1 MRNFMKWFIRII
13 LAYIVLILL
22 LSFAL
27 YIPFVQNFARGIV
40 QKEASKAMGMD
51 VTVGKLRLYFPLK
64 LQLSDALVVKHPADT
79 MLRVGEVSTSVAI
92 LPLLRSEV
100 KVNTVEVRNA
110 VFHYIDSAQTMDI
123 SARLRMAKLSGN
135 VIQLKN
141 EEIDLGQTTLSD
153 GSIAIQM
160 LKSVPDTAAVDT
172 SGAFPWKFVSKRI
185 LLRNIQV
192 MFADLPTKFST
203 NVFVETASLKKGR
216 VDMLTQKVI
225 AEKIRIVN
233 GKYTIMLPDSAQEST
248 IQKDTLLRKDTL
260 PTLPWDILVRNAVV
274 ENNHFEM
281 HIGKYQSDSNRFD
294 MDHLFV
300 KEINIEADSLRN
312 RGAFS
317 ALTLQSLSAKLT
329 SDLLISDMK
338 GYAEMDSNRVMV
350 NGLDMHTLLSS
361 VQFSGAM
368 TWGTNS
374 KGFSIEDLKA
384 NMNANLS
391 TYEFQKLTEEESFKD
406 SLLNKRTFITAKA
419 TASGTKNRIDIQ
431 QFEVKYPDCFD
442 MTAKGV
448 VKNIMDYKNLTGSMM
463 FDLKGYE
470 AHKLLFLLP
479 KELAKQYTFPNHFT
493 LNGDINASRGLV
505 EQTTTLVTPK
515 GRVHSEGTFHFN
527 SEHYNLSL
535 EADSFYVS
543 QFMPHMGIKCVDLS
557 LSAKGKGFDVF
568 SPRTELDAKLKS
580 NVIHYNGH
588 NYADLG
594 LNATIAGGK
603 LDAKA
608 TMGDRDLSLTS
619 EVSGTLGRKEIDLI
633 LALDVANLDL
643 KALKLSDTALRTGFV
658 WNTTLR
664 TNMKEDISAVGN
676 VYLKLLELS
685 DRVYTPSEFA
695 YDISNADSLFR
706 AKITSGDLV
715 VNALSPKSVF
725 IGMKEFE
732 STMTLLDKEL
742 KNKSLSLD
750 LLKERYPTFD
760 ITMDAGKNNIMN
772 SYLAQDYTFIKSTRV
787 KATINPIEGLTLR
800 AMLEELQSKERLFD
814 TVQLN
819 ANQEID
825 KITFVAQVANRSR
838 FTQPSFLLK
847 AWGAVADDSLVVRLM
862 EKNHKEE
869 IGLDLG
875 CKLMIKDQA
884 LRATLFPS
892 NPIIGYTPW
901 RLNPDNFLS
910 ISKNKEIKADL
921 DLTGEAARIHAYT
934 LDSTQSRGGIIVDVN
949 GIDLKK
955 IAQSIPYFS
964 EMTGALNSRFSISTD
979 QNELSAQGLFNLEK
993 FILNGENIGDVQ
1005 FSGAYLSNSSQNDI
1019 DASMIMNN
1027 KKVLKITGK
1036 LKDETTNGM
1045 NVKLHAD
1052 RFPLKIANTFIPKD
1066 LASIQGYL
1074 NGEINLTDGADG
1086 QVFNGSV
1093 KLDSTYL
1100 MVVPANSQFR
1110 IDEQAISIKNNFIR
1124 FNSYKLFSTNKTP
1137 LVLDGNVELRKG
1149 NDIYSDL
1156 SVTGNNFQ
1164 LLDAAQ
1170 TDESMVYGKAY
1181 INLKTTVKGL
1191 IDRLVVRGNMTV
1203 LNQTNLTYVMQE
1215 SAIDTQN
1222 KTAQLVRFV
1231 NFADTTSL
1239 LYGNLKKINEL
1250 DGIDLLFTATI
1261 NPGVRLS
1268 MNLSADGNSRV
1279 NLIGDGTLS
1288 YQMKREGTTS
1298 LTGQYVL
1305 SGGTVVYT
1313 LPIIGAKNFDIQD
1326 GSKVSWSGDLLNPIM
1341 NITAIEKIKA
1351 SVSEDNSNS
1360 QIVTFN
1366 AIVRIQ
1372 NSLENMSVTFDA
1384 AAPDNLSV
1392 QNRLASLP
1400 PEQRAK
1406 EAMNLILYNSI
1417 SLSGMTSKS
1426 ASTTALNSFIESTL
1440 NQFTRNNLK
1449 GVNLSFG
1456 IDNFD
1461 QNQAAGTRT
1470 DYTVQFSKSFL
1481 NDRFTVNIGGRV
1493 STGADPTVKQDQNF
1507 IDDLSI
1513 DYMLDKNGNLYMKL
1527 FHHTGYDNVLE
1538 GQITQTGLGVA
1549 IRRKLYKMKNIFKF
1563 RNSRRREARELQ
1575 LFKESFTPPADS
1587 TGTK

>member
-1 MRNFMKWFIRII
+1 MRII
-13 LAYIVLILL
+13 LAYIILILL

-27 YIPFVQNFARGIV
+27 YIPFVQNFARDIV
-40 QKEASKAMGMD
+40 ESQVSKAMDMD
-51 VTVGKLRLYFPLK
+51 VSVGRLRLTFPLK
-64 LQLSDALVVKHPADT
+64 LRLSDALVVKHPADT
-79 MLRVGEVSTSVAI
+79 FLRVDEVSTRVAI
-92 LPLLRSEV
+92 LPLLMKEV
-100 KVNTVEVRNA
+100 KVKDLEVRN
-110 VFHYIDSAQTMDI
+110 VQFHFVDSAQTMDI
-123 SARLRMAKLSGN
+123 SAKLRLAKLSGN
-135 VIQLKN
+135 VIQLKE

-160 LKSVPDTAAVDT
+160 LKSLPDTASVD
-172 SGAFPWKFVSKRI
+172 SSSSLPWKFVSKRV

-192 MFADLPTKFST
+192 MFADLPAQFST
-203 NVFVETASLKKGR
+203 NVNVESASLKKGR
-216 VDMLTQKVI
+216 VDMLTQRVV
-225 AEKIRIVN
+225 AEKIRIMN
-233 GKYTIMLPDSAQEST
+233 GRYVIMLPDSAQASSVQE
-248 IQKDTLLRKDTL
+248 DTLRLNSAIQTI
-260 PTLPWDILVRNAVV
+260 PWEVFVKNAVV

-317 ALTLQSLSAKLT
+317 AFTLQSLSAKLT
-329 SDLLISDMK
+329 SDLVISDMK

-361 VQFSGAM
+361 AQFSGAM

-384 NMNANLS
+384 NMNVNLS

-419 TASGTKNRIDIQ
+419 TATGTNNRIDIQ

-448 VKNIMDYKNLTGSMM
+448 VRNIMDYKSLTGSMM

-493 LNGDINASRGLV
+493 LNGAINANRGLV

-515 GRVHSEGTFHFN
+515 GKVHSEGTFHFN
-527 SEHYNLSL
+527 SERYNLSL
-535 EADSFYVS
+535 KADSFYVS
-543 QFMPHMGIKCVDLS
+543 QFMPHMGIRCVDLS

-568 SPRTELDAKLKS
+568 SRRTELDAELKS

-608 TMGDRDLSLTS
+608 TMGDRDLNLTS

-643 KALKLSDTALRTGFV
+643 KALKLSDMALRTGFV

-676 VYLKLLELS
+676 VYLKVLELS

-715 VNALSPKSVF
+715 LNALSPKSVF
-725 IGMKEFE
+725 TGMKELE
-732 STMTLLDKEL
+732 STLMLLDKNL

-750 LLKERYPTFD
+750 RLKERYPTFD

-772 SYLAQDYTFIKSTRV
+772 SYLAQDFSLIKNTKVRASV
-787 KATINPIEGLTLR
+787 NPVEGLVLSTV
-800 AMLEELQSKERLFD
+800 LEEIQSKDRLFD
-814 TVQLN
+814 TIRVK
-819 ANQEID
+819 ANQEVD
-825 KITFVAQVANRSR
+825 KITFEAQVANRSR
-838 FTQPSFLLK
+838 FTQPSFRLK
-847 AWGAVADDSLVVRLM
+847 ASGLVADDSLVVHII
-862 EKNHKEE
+862 EKNHKDETG
-869 IGLDLG
+869 IDLG
-875 CKLMIKDQA
+875 CKLTIKDQS

-892 NPIIGYTPW
+892 NPIIGYSMW
-901 RLNPDNFLS
+901 NLNPDNFIS

-921 DLTGEAARIHAYT
+921 DLSGEAARIHAYT

-955 IAQSIPYFS
+955 VAQSIPYFS
-964 EMTGALNSRFSISTD
+964 EMTGALNSRFSIFTN

-1005 FSGAYLSNSSQNDI
+1005 FSGAYLSNTDQNEI

-1036 LKDETTNGM
+1036 LKDEATNGIH
-1045 NVKLHAD
+1045 VKLHAD
-1052 RFPLKIANTFIPKD
+1052 HFPLKVANTFIPKD
-1066 LASIQGYL
+1066 LASIRGYL
-1074 NGEINLTDGADG
+1074 DGEIVVTQGADG
-1086 QVFNGSV
+1086 QIFNGSV

-1110 IDEQAISIKNNFIR
+1110 IDERPISIANNFIH
-1124 FNSYKLFSTNKTP
+1124 FDSYKLYSTNKTP
-1137 LVLDGNVELRKG
+1137 LVLDGTVELRKG
-1149 NDIYSDL
+1149 NDVYSDL

-1164 LLDAAQ
+1164 LLDAVQ

-1203 LNQTNLTYVMQE
+1203 LSQTNLTYVMQE

-1231 NFADTTSL
+1231 NLADTTSL
-1239 LYGNLKKINEL
+1239 LYGNIKKINEL
-1250 DGIDLLFTATI
+1250 DGIDLLFSATI

-1268 MNLSADGNSRV
+1268 MNLSSDGSSRV
-1279 NLIGDGTLS
+1279 NLIGNGTLN

-1298 LTGQYVL
+1298 LSGQYVL

-1313 LPIIGAKNFDIQD
+1313 LPIIGAKNFAIQD

-1341 NITAIEKIKA
+1341 NITAVEKIKA

-1513 DYMLDKNGNLYMKL
+1513 DYMLDKNGNLYVKL
-1527 FHHTGYDNVLE
+1527 FHHTGYDNILE

-1563 RNSRRREARELQ
+1563 RNSRKREARELQ